1 MGEFKNRKCR
11 RMQQTGGRIGSPSG
25 STCTKLTGKKSTT
38 TQASKRRKR
47 PAAESPTN
55 STPSSA
61 MVGHSKRN
69 AKNKRTKGTCSVS
82 QEDPKMIKW
91 FTKYKAAGEDRIDH
105 AGIEALC
112 TDLGIEPGSDDFFV
126 LSWKLQAATMGYYS
140 RQEFIEGLSRL
151 QCWDIPTLRRCL
163 PQWAAERDNDSI
175 HKSFYTWIF
184 GFTKTP
190 TQRSLDVN
198 VAFEILPLVI
208 HDNPHVAPFIQFLQD
223 KAQIAALN
231 KDQWTSFYEFCNTI
245 PEDCVDYDEL
255 AAWPTLLDDYVRW
268 RRAQLHSP
276 S

>member
-1 MGEFKNRKCR
+1 MD
-11 RMQQTGGRIGSPSG
+11 QTGGHFDNPSR
-25 STCTKLTGKKSTT
+25 SIYTKLKGKQSTA

-47 PAAESPTN
+47 PAAESPTYP
-55 STPSSA
+55 TASSA

-69 AKNKRTKGTCSVS
+69 VKNKRTKGAPSDS
-82 QEDPKMIKW
+82 QENPKLVKL
-91 FTKYKAAGEDRIDH
+91 FAKYKATGEDRIDH
-105 AGIEALC
+105 IGIEALC
-112 TDLGIEPGSDDFFV
+112 TDLGIEPGSDEFFV

-151 QCWDIPTLRRCL
+151 QCGDIPTLRQCL
-163 PQWAAERDNDSI
+163 PQWAAERNVDSV
-175 HKSFYTWIF
+175 HKSFYTWMF

-208 HDNPHVAPFIQFLQD
+208 HDSPHVAPFIQFLQD
-223 KAQIAALN
+223 KTQIQALN
-231 KDQWTSFYEFCNTI
+231 KDQWTSFYEFCKSI
-245 PEDCVDYDEL
+245 PEDCAGYDEL

-268 RRAQLHSP
+268 RRDQLPSP